1 MKNERQEKI
10 LAIIASEAIET
21 QEQLIERLRER
32 GVSSTQAT
40 ISRDIKQLHLIKEPA
55 GGGRYRYAV
64 SAHKARLNFADRLQT
79 ILRESIVGVDYAQ
92 NIVVLKTMP
101 GLAGAAGAAF
111 DGMEIP
117 TMVGSIAGDDTVLIV
132 MRDSEGAAEFCN
144 EVREMQEKRSR
155 RKSASQ

>member
-1 MKNERQEKI
+1 MKNDRQELI
-10 LAIIASEAIET
+10 LSIIAGEVIET
-21 QEQLIERLRER
+21 QEQLIGRLRER

-40 ISRDIKQLHLIKEPA
+40 ISRDIKDLHLIKEPA

-64 SAHKARLNFADRLQT
+64 SAQKTKLNFADRLQT

-92 NIVVLKTMP
+92 NIVVLRTMP

-117 TMVGSIAGDDTVLIV
+117 QMVGSIAGDDTVMIV
-132 MRDSEGAAEFCN
+132 MRDTAGAEELCRAIDA
-144 EVREMQEKRSR
+144 M
-155 RKSASQ
+155 RK